1 MVTNCVITLVPLCT
15 QPTYDT
21 LLGMDITE
29 LIRRNRMARTQQGEI
44 IETRTAFFGRYYTS
58 ETYENGRRKTRAVK
72 LADKSDLYRSKT
84 DVQVLMDRL
93 MAAVN
98 AGKDIPTAQTS
109 LSDFIEKHYLPWC
122 EANKSAP
129 TENGYKRVWECYLK
143 PHVGTIALTSLQTAQ
158 VTAVLTRHA
167 KEGLGRNTLSHVKF
181 MLSGVYEFAISTG
194 VIPMG
199 ANPVRSAVKGQ
210 GAKWMCKVA
219 RPAKQMEYSLE
230 EVLAML
236 KILVPLDLRAAVAVG
251 LAYFAS
257 LRPAEIRG
265 LQWPDWDGEQLHVKR
280 TVWRNQ
286 IGETKTETSVRAV
299 TVIEPL
305 RGLLEGFRAQSAE
318 GFILQSPSGKPL
330 SLDSLNVRVIAP
342 ALKKANIPWRG
353 YYPGRRGFS
362 SLMTDTSGN
371 VLNATGH
378 LGHANPATTLGHYTK
393 PQKKSIEAAL
403 EAIEQLATKPA
414 ETTQ

>member
-1 MVTNCVITLVPLCT
+1 
-15 QPTYDT
+15 
-21 LLGMDITE
+21 MDIAD
-29 LIRRNRMARTQQGEI
+29 LIQRNRMPRIQQGEI

-58 ETYENGRRKTRAVK
+58 ETYENGRRKTKAVK
-72 LADKSDLYRSKT
+72 LADKSDIYRSKA

-93 MAAVN
+93 MSAVN
-98 AGKDIPTAQTS
+98 AGKEVPTAQTS
-109 LSDFIEKHYLPWC
+109 LSDFVEKHYLPWC
-122 EANKSAP
+122 DENRSAP
-129 TENGYKRVWECYLK
+129 TAHGYKRVWECYLK
-143 PHVGTIALTSLQTAQ
+143 PHIGALALTNLQTAQ
-158 VTAVLTRHA
+158 VTGVLTKHA
-167 KEGLGRNTLSHVKF
+167 QEGLGRNTLSHVKF

-194 VIPMG
+194 IVPMG

-219 RPAKQMEYSLE
+219 RPAKQMEYSLD

-236 KILVPLDLRAAVAVG
+236 RLLEPLDIRAAVAVG

-265 LQWPDWDGEQLHVKR
+265 LKWPDWDGEKLDIKR
-280 TVWRNQ
+280 TVWRNHV
-286 IGETKTETSVRAV
+286 GETKNETSLRSV

-305 RGLLEGFRAQSAE
+305 RGLLERFRAQAVE
-318 GFILQSPSGKPL
+318 GFILQNSSGKPL

-342 ALKKANIPWRG
+342 ALKKANIQWRG

-393 PQKKSIEAAL
+393 PQRKSIDAAL
-403 EAIEQLATKPA
+403 ETIEQLATKPA
-414 ETTQ
+414 ERVQ